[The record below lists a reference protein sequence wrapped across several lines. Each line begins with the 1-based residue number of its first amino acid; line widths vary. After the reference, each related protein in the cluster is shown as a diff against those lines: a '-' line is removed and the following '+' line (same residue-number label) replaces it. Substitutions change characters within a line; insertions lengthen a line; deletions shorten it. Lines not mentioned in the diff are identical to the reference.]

1 MPSDLEIA
9 QAAEMLPIA
18 EIAQALGLSDDDVDL
33 YRKYK
38 AKISLNVLTKLA
50 DTPNGKYVVVSSI
63 TPTPQGEG
71 KLTTSIG
78 LAMALQ
84 RLGNRAAV
92 CLRQPSLGPV
102 FGIKGGAAGGGYSQV
117 LPMEDIN
124 LHLTGDTHAVTLA
137 HNLLA
142 AFVDN
147 HLFHEKSPRLDPYT
161 VALPRVVDI
170 NDRALRKMLIGFG
183 GREYGI
189 PRESSFDIA
198 PTSEVM
204 AILALTT
211 SLRDLRAR
219 LGHIV
224 VGFTRD
230 KKPITADDLQCAGA
244 MSALLK
250 EALKPN
256 LLQTIEHT
264 PAFIHT
270 GAFASFSLGTP
281 SILADQIAL
290 KLNDYVITEAGFG
303 SDLGL
308 EKFCNIKSR
317 YSGLQPDAAV
327 IVATVRALKM
337 HGGIGRVVAGQAL
350 PEELAQENLAAVERG
365 CANLIKHIENA
376 QLFGLP
382 VVVAVNRFAS
392 DTDREIA
399 IVERIARE
407 AGAEGAFVSDAYARG
422 GAGAISLAAA
432 VARACAKPSQF
443 KFLYATE
450 LPIKDKIERIAEKIY
465 GADGVEYFPEAEQKI
480 KLYTALGFDK
490 LPICMAKTHL
500 SLSHDETLKGRPRKF
515 KIPIRDLRAFVGAGF
530 LTALCGDLRTMPA
543 LPRVPAGTRIDVD
556 ENGKIVGLI

>member
-1 MPSDLEIA
+1 MRSDLEIA
-9 QAAEMLPIA
+9 QAAEMQPIA
-18 EIAQALGLSDDDVDL
+18 EIAAALGLEEEDVDL

-38 AKISLNVLTKLA
+38 AKISLNVLNKLA
-50 DTPNGKYVVVSSI
+50 DRPNGKYIVVTSI

-84 RLGNRAAV
+84 RLGYRAAV

-102 FGIKGGAAGGGYSQV
+102 FGIKGGAAGGGYAQV

-124 LHLTGDTHAVTLA
+124 LHLTGDTHAVTTA

-147 HLFHEKSPRLDPYT
+147 HLFYERAPRLDPYAIT
-161 VALPRVVDI
+161 LPRVVDL
-170 NDRALRKMLIGFG
+170 NDRALRRVVVGLG

-189 PRESSFDIA
+189 PRESSFDSA
-198 PTSEVM
+198 MASEVM

-211 SLRDLRAR
+211 SLRDLRTR
-219 LGHIV
+219 LGRMV
-224 VGFTRD
+224 VGFTRE
-230 KKPITADDLQCAGA
+230 KQPVTADDLRCAGA
-244 MSALLK
+244 MTVLLK

-270 GAFASFSLGTP
+270 GAFASVSLGAP

-290 KLNDYVITEAGFG
+290 KLNDYVITETGFG

-308 EKFCNIKSR
+308 EKFCDIKCR
-317 YSGLQPDAAV
+317 YSGLQPDAVV
-327 IVATVRALKM
+327 IVASVRALKM
-337 HGGIGRVVAGQAL
+337 HGGVGRAVTGRAL
-350 PEELAQENLAAVERG
+350 PQELTQENLTAVEQG
-365 CANLIKHIENA
+365 CANLVKHIENA

-382 VVVAVNRFAS
+382 VVVAVNRFAT
-392 DTDREIA
+392 DTEREIA
-399 IVERIARE
+399 IIERVARQS
-407 AGAEGAFVSDAYARG
+407 GAEGAFVSEAYARG
-422 GAGAISLAAA
+422 GAGAIALATA
-432 VARACAKPSQF
+432 VTHACARPARF

-450 LPIKDKIERIAEKIY
+450 LPIKDKIERIAEKVY
-465 GADGVEYFPEAEQKI
+465 GAERVEYFPEAEQKI
-480 KLYTALGFDK
+480 KRYTELGWDK
-490 LPICMAKTHL
+490 LPIGMAKTHL

-515 KIPIRDLRAFVGAGF
+515 KLPIRDLRAFVGAGF
-530 LTALCGDLRTMPA
+530 LIALCDNLRTMPA
-543 LPRVPAGTRIDVD
+543 LPREPAGTRIDVD
-556 ENGKIVGLI
+556 ESGKIVGIV

>member
-9 QAAEMLPIA
+9 QAAEMQPIA
-18 EIAQALGLSDDDVDL
+18 DIATTLGLDEQDVDL

-38 AKISLNVLTKLA
+38 AKISLNVLNKFA
-50 DTPNGKYVVVSSI
+50 DHPNGKYVVVSSI

-84 RLGNRAAV
+84 RLGHRAAV

-102 FGIKGGAAGGGYSQV
+102 FGIKGGAAGGGYAQV

-124 LHLTGDTHAVTLA
+124 LHLTGDTHAVTAA

-147 HLFHEKSPRLDPYT
+147 HLFYESVPRLDPYT
-161 VALPRVVDI
+161 IALPRAVDI
-170 NDRALRKMLIGFG
+170 NDRALRRVLVGLG
-183 GREYGI
+183 GREYGV
-189 PRESSFDIA
+189 PRESSFDITA
-198 PTSEVM
+198 TSEVM
-204 AILALTT
+204 AILALAT

-219 LGHIV
+219 LGRIV
-224 VGFTRD
+224 VGFTRESQ
-230 KKPITADDLQCAGA
+230 PITAEDLRAAGA
-244 MSALLK
+244 LTVLLK

-270 GAFASFSLGTP
+270 GAYAGVSLGAP

-308 EKFCNIKSR
+308 EKFCDIKCR
-317 YSGLQPDAAV
+317 YSGLRPDAAV

-337 HGGIGRVVAGQAL
+337 HGGVGRVVAGRAL
-350 PEELAQENLAAVERG
+350 PAELTQENLAAVERG
-365 CANLIKHIENA
+365 CANLVKHIENA

-382 VVVAVNRFAS
+382 VVVAVNRFAT
-392 DTDREIA
+392 DTEREIA
-399 IVERIARE
+399 IIERVARE
-407 AGAEGAFVSDAYARG
+407 AGAEGAFVSEAYARG
-422 GAGAISLAAA
+422 GAGAIALATA
-432 VARACAKPSQF
+432 VARACAKPARF

-450 LPIKDKIERIAEKIY
+450 LPIKDKIERIAEKMY
-465 GADGVEYFPEAEQKI
+465 GAAGVEYFPEAEQKI
-480 KLYTALGFDK
+480 KYYTELGWDR

-500 SLSHDETLKGRPRKF
+500 SLSHDETLQGRPRKF
-515 KIPIRDLRAFVGAGF
+515 KLPIRDLRAFVGAGF

-543 LPRVPAGTRIDVD
+543 LPRVPVGTRIDVD
-556 ENGKIVGLI
+556 ENGKIVGIT